1 MTSTQENFGANKG
14 FKAGAG
20 YPTDD
25 QEERKSGRSGNSFNN
40 KFKSNA
46 NKASGKK
53 GNASKKNRDDD
64 EIDSHSESDEAV
76 DDKGALFQK
85 RAGPYDFTGR
95 GGLGGM
101 NDNLDHSESE
111 EGNNQDIPNFDGN
124 DFVFKKRQPDDS
136 SQV

>member
-53 GNASKKNRDDD
+53 GNASKKNRDD